1 MALFFFEGSIDPA
14 VLPLVEE
21 KDAFAKHSCPLIFVC
36 SPTALLP
43 VRKKA
48 YRVAPLLSGYPKSE
62 LNKMDSKKRQI
73 VADGKTEKPIRDEV
87 YSELDTDLARNNVE
101 NDIPAADLQDL

>member
-1 MALFFFEGSIDPA
+1 MFFFGGSIDPA

-21 KDAFAKHSCPLIFVC
+21 KDAFAKRQRPVVLIDR
-36 SPTALLP
+36 PAALLP
-43 VRKKA
+43 VRQKA

-62 LNKMDSKKRQI
+62 VNKMDSKKRQI

-87 YSELDTDLARNNVE
+87 YSELDTDLARDNVE